1 MRLRQARTSRVLGE
15 RRALRDSSALSS
27 ERGLDFGFPIG
38 PLPVDHEARYAR
50 ARVQVQGSGI
60 VLPDDCKR

>member
-1 MRLRQARTSRVLGE
+1 VWTMK
-15 RRALRDSSALSS
+15 
-27 ERGLDFGFPIG
+27 RGTP
-38 PLPVDHEARYAR
+38 R